1 MNQEEKNL
9 LKIGEL
15 AKKAGVTVRTIRYY
29 EELGLITP
37 AELSTGGFRFFS
49 ENDLNRILFIKRFKD
64 LGLPLEEIQ
73 TLILGSQPGETK
85 SQRLNA
91 SYTMLENQLNKIND
105 KISELQKAK
114 EIIEKGLEALNICKK
129 CSLKTCEPTCKN
141 KKAYL

>member
-15 AKKAGVTVRTIRYY
+15 AKKAGITVRTIRYY

-37 AELSTGGFRFFS
+37 AELSTGGFRFYS

-85 SQRLNA
+85 NQRLNA

-114 EIIEKGLEALNICKK
+114 EIIEKGLESLNICKK
-129 CSLKTCEPTCKN
+129 CSLETCEPTCKN

>member
-1 MNQEEKNL
+1 MSQEKKHL

-15 AKKAGVTVRTIRYY
+15 AKRAGVTVRTIRYY

-37 AELSTGGFRFFS
+37 TELSAGGFRFYS

-73 TLILGSQPGETK
+73 TLILGSQPRETK
-85 SQRLNA
+85 SQRIHA
-91 SYTMLENQLNKIND
+91 SYSMLENQLKKIND
-105 KISELQKAK
+105 KITDLQKAK
-114 EIIEKGLEALNICKK
+114 EIIEKGLKALDICKK
-129 CSLKTCEPTCKN
+129 CSLETCEPSCKN

>member
-1 MNQEEKNL
+1 MSEEKQHL

-29 EELGLITP
+29 EELSLITP
-37 AELSTGGFRFFS
+37 TELSAGGFRFYS
-49 ENDLNRILFIKRFKD
+49 ENDLNRILFIKRFKE

-73 TLILGSQPGETK
+73 TLSLGSQPGETK

-91 SYTMLENQLNKIND
+91 SYSMLENQLKKIND
-105 KISELQKAK
+105 KITELQMAK
-114 EIIEKGLEALNICKK
+114 EIIEKGLEALDTCKK
-129 CSLKTCEPTCKN
+129 CHLETCEPSCKN

>member
-1 MNQEEKNL
+1 MREDKQL

-15 AKKAGVTVRTIRYY
+15 AKRADVTVRTIRYY

-37 AELSTGGFRFFS
+37 SELSAGGFRFYS

-64 LGLPLEEIQ
+64 LGLSLEEIQ

-85 SQRLNA
+85 SEKIHANY
-91 SYTMLENQLNKIND
+91 SMLENQLKKIND
-105 KISELQKAK
+105 KIAELKMAK
-114 EIIEKGLEALNICKK
+114 ELIEKGLASLDTCKK
-129 CSLKTCEPTCKN
+129 CHLETCEPSCKN